1 MNSIASSSHRVDSPR
16 TNVPRNVRW
25 SLLLALSGTL
35 SVLGACDRIGV
46 TPAPAPNSAPATGV
60 ATVSPEVSW
69 ASSAL
74 ARNPNLEVLATD
86 TAAGVFTIRF
96 KSSGEVRAVKLADLA
111 ASPITELA
119 QRPQALSPDVASP
132 AATQPA
138 KDVAPPSPA
147 TTPKAPAPPPI
158 APVPALD
165 DTALAKNTDPT
176 QGYSI
181 KREGGRLRVSGPGV
195 SIVSSGAASAANSSA
210 NEVLTP
216 EPVICE
222 GNRLLHL
229 DNRVMSFEG
238 NGVIAR
244 GGCELYITNSHIT
257 ATGTAVVIGD
267 AVVHIANSTIE
278 GSSASFDADDRARIF
293 VRSSTFHGVP
303 RRAELAQIQDQ
314 GGNRWR

>member
-1 MNSIASSSHRVDSPR
+1 
-16 TNVPRNVRW
+16 
-25 SLLLALSGTL
+25 
-35 SVLGACDRIGV
+35 
-46 TPAPAPNSAPATGV
+46 
-60 ATVSPEVSW
+60 VSW

-86 TAAGVFTIRF
+86 TAAGVFTIRI

-158 APVPALD
+158 APVPAPD

-229 DNRVMSFEG
+229 DNS
-238 NGVIAR
+238 VIAR

-293 VRSSTFHGVP
+293 VRSSTFRGVP